1 MAQFALGEQ
10 PLGLDQRA
18 DNRAIG
24 VAVFTLIVKHTLT
37 GKYRNAVE
45 INPAFIHGERHFNI
59 VLKAQFK
66 VILAVARRDMH

>member
-1 MAQFALGEQ
+1 MPQFALGEQ
-10 PLGLDQRA
+10 ALGLDQRA

-24 VAVFTLIVKHTLT
+24 IAVFTLIVKHALT
-37 GKYRNAVE
+37 GKYRHAVE
-45 INPAFIHGERHFNI
+45 INPAFIDGERHFNI